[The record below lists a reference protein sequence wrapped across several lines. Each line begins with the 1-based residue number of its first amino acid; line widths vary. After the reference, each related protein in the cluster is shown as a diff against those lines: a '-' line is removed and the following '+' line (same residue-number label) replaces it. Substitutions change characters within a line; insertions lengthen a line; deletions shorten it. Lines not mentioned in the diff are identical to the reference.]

1 MNECEEGRGEW
12 EGMGV
17 GKKVRRRRIE
27 ESKWLKRG
35 YEGFKTGWQVGDGR
49 LGAIERLEW
58 I

>member
-17 GKKVRRRRIE
+17 GKKVRKRIE
-27 ESKWLKRG
+27 EGMCLR
-35 YEGFKTGWQVGDGR
+35 EGMKGLRRAGKLGDGR

>member
-1 MNECEEGRGEW
+1 MNEREKGRGER

-17 GKKVRRRRIE
+17 GKKVRRMIKERKCLREGMKGLRRAG
-27 ESKWLKRG
+27 KW
-35 YEGFKTGWQVGDGR
+35 ETGS

>member
-12 EGMGV
+12 EGKGV

-27 ESKWLKRG
+27 EGMCLR
-35 YEGFKTGWQVGDGR
+35 EGMKGLRRAGKLGDGR